1 MSATEAL
8 ILYEDEGWKDLYPL
22 TLTRA
27 TFQLRVGAL
36 TILEKW
42 RRERQAETVSIW
54 TSRAEIQAVAL
65 EAYPWLTSELPE
77 VDQVL
82 VINGRALPTPD
93 LTSRLEA
100 LGIGEGL
107 VEKGT
112 LVAARLNL
120 SLWQQW
126 TQGTPWQEL
135 VKKTEEIED
144 ALFTYLWDL
153 VYLNGKEIERDLTRL
168 SYLHPF
174 TPPDS
179 GAVHVLGDRVFVEG
193 EVTLDPFV
201 TLDARHG
208 PIILRSGAKIMSHTY
223 IQGPAVVGRNSLI
236 KVGAKIYEGTTIGP
250 VCKVGGEV
258 EESIFIGY
266 SNKQHDGFIGHA
278 YIGEWVNLGA
288 GTNNSDLKNNY
299 GEVKVQLPHGRV
311 STGLTFVGLMAG
323 DHVKAGINSMFNTGT
338 VVGVGT
344 NIFGH
349 GFPPKWVP
357 SFLWGGYEGFV
368 EHDFEKFLTTA
379 RRVMA
384 RRKVELTPAYEAMLR
399 KLYEETREVRETFL
413 QGYRNRA

>member
-1 MSATEAL
+1 MSIEAL
-8 ILYEDEGWKDLYPL
+8 ILYEDDGWKDLYPL

-36 TILEKW
+36 TVLEKW
-42 RRERQAETVSIW
+42 RRVLEPEIVSVW
-54 TSRAEIQAVAL
+54 TPRAEIQAVAF
-65 EAYPWLTSELPE
+65 EAYPWLTQD
-77 VDQVL
+77 VKDGTQVL
-82 VINGRALPTPD
+82 VINGRALPSAD
-93 LTSRLEA
+93 LISKLEA
-100 LGIGEGL
+100 LEVGEGL
-107 VEKGT
+107 IEGGT
-112 LVAARLNL
+112 LVAARLE
-120 SLWQQW
+120 SSQWQQW
-126 TQGTPWQEL
+126 AQGTAWQDL
-135 VKKTEEIED
+135 LKKTTPVENT
-144 ALFTYLWDL
+144 LFTYLWDL
-153 VYLNGKEIERDLTRL
+153 VYLNGKEIEQDLARL
-168 SYLHPF
+168 SYLQPYV
-174 TPPDS
+174 PPDS
-179 GAVHVLGDRVFVEG
+179 AAIQVLGDRVYIEG
-193 EVTLDPFV
+193 EVVIDPFV

-208 PIILRSGAKIMSHTY
+208 PIILRSGAKIMSHVY
-223 IQGPAVVGRNSLI
+223 IQGPAVIGRNSLI

-299 GEVKVQLPHGRV
+299 GEVKVQLPHGRIA
-311 STGLTFVGLMAG
+311 TGRTFVGLMVG

-368 EHDFEKFLTTA
+368 EHDLEKFLATA
-379 RRVMA
+379 KRVMA
-384 RRKVELTPAYEAMLR
+384 RRKIEMTPAYEAMLR
-399 KLYEETREVRETFL
+399 ALYEQTKAERETFL
-413 QGYRNRA
+413 KSYRN